1 MKTLIFSISFFMV
14 ITPAFAVE
22 RSAFKDGLIAAS
34 GVSGG
39 VVVQLGCGD
48 GESTAELHSGDKF
61 LIYGLDINAN
71 AVEKAKEHIAAR
83 GVYGQISAETYDGK
97 NLPFGDNIVNLFI
110 VEDAAQVSAVE
121 IERVLAPKGVVLVK
135 SGSALLNSA
144 GLKKE
149 GTVDGWDKYRKPWP
163 ADIDE
168 WPQFL
173 YDSSNNAVSRDKR
186 VGKPRHLQWFA
197 GPRYTRDHD
206 ALASMSAMTSS
217 DGRVFYIFD
226 EGPTSLSHQ
235 PADWKLIARDAF
247 NGKRLWKRDISSWM
261 AHLYNFRAGPVQ
273 LPRRLVSLDDK
284 VYVTLSF
291 EAPVQKLDGATGKT
305 LMTYE
310 GSDDAEEMIWHDG
323 MLLVVKGDPGFW
335 IEESPNC
342 HGYWDIAEREEAR
355 IPKQI
360 LAYDAETG
368 KLLWNVDD
376 PDLKTLVPLS
386 LCAQGTKVFYL
397 DGKQLH
403 CLNATDGKE
412 LWAAP
417 FETSGSFLRAYAP
430 TVVVHDD
437 VILCLH
443 LRQGLQAFS
452 VETGK
457 RLWKTEKASIG
468 FASPGDVLVKDGK
481 AWMLPMDKSKV
492 TFNGFQETVAV
503 AIDIHTG
510 KVAKTMPFVKN
521 QHHHRC
527 FRDKATDRCILI
539 GYSGI
544 QVFDWEKGTT
554 DLNRWI
560 RGLCQYGMMPANG
573 YIYVPPDPC
582 RCASHEK
589 ANGFYVLS
597 EKNSLDDIKVEHV
610 LEKGP
615 EYGRRP
621 TEAASPNDWATYR
634 GNPARDR
641 GANGALPDKLT
652 VKWEAN
658 VGKSITASVVAGY
671 RVFLA
676 DRDAYSVYCLNAAD
690 GKQSWRFMANGPVDS
705 PPTLAGGFC
714 VFGGGDGSVY
724 CLSAENGR
732 LVWRFKVS
740 RLERR
745 VGSEDRLESPWRING
760 SVLVLDGTV
769 YFCAGRSSH
778 LDGGIKLYG
787 LDLVTGRKKYSNE
800 VVSPPNS
807 ESGSLSDILAASGAG
822 IHMRHV
828 IFDHQLEPRKNHP
841 KTVKGMLDDSWFHR
855 LWGDYREQ
863 LHATNDG
870 GTYTVSTPYSNLK
883 GKRRREPQKYN
894 QTGKGFHQKYTRY
907 ETEWFPIGVTI
918 EKRGVWKIQEA
929 FQPRSMVVAGDQ
941 LVLAG
946 WLDGMHI
953 EKKTGLPVGGKP
965 VERVSVLRVY
975 STEDGERISEYKL
988 ESEPIWDSA
997 AIAYGNLFLSLQSGK
1012 VVCMGE

>member
-1 MKTLIFSISFFMV
+1 MKRRMTVAILALWSASTATAEDPGTL
-14 ITPAFAVE
+14 VE
-22 RSAFKDGLIAAS
+22 NS
-34 GVSGG
+34 GVKGG
-39 VVVQLGCGD
+39 VVVLLGCGE
-48 GESTAELHSGDKF
+48 GQSTARLFSGDKF
-61 LIYGLDINAN
+61 LIYGLDTNTG
-71 AVEKAKEHIAAR
+71 AVEKAKQHIASKSI
-83 GVYGQISAETYDGK
+83 YGQVSAERCDGK
-97 NLPFGDNIVNLFI
+97 NLPFGDNIVNLVI
-110 VEDAAQVSAVE
+110 VEDAAQVSAAE
-121 IERVLAPKGVVLVK
+121 IERALVPKGVVLAK
-135 SGSALLNSA
+135 SGSKLFESSA
-144 GLKKE
+144 LKKE
-149 GTVDGWDKYRKPWP
+149 GAVAGWDRYRKPWP
-163 ADIDE
+163 GDVDE

-235 PADWKLIARDAF
+235 AADWKLIARDAF
-247 NGKRLWKRDISSWM
+247 NGKLLWKRRISSWM
-261 AHLYNFRAGPVQ
+261 THLYNFRAGPVQ
-273 LPRRLVSLDDK
+273 LPRRLVSVDDK

-291 EAPVQKLDGATGKT
+291 KAPVQKLDGATGKT

-323 MLLVVKGDPGFW
+323 MLLVVKGDPGYW
-335 IEESPNC
+335 IEQSPDC
-342 HGYWDIAEREEAR
+342 HGYWDIAEKEEGT

-360 LAYDAETG
+360 LAYNAETG
-368 KLLWNVDD
+368 TLLWKVDD
-376 PDLKTLVPLS
+376 QELKTLVPLS
-386 LCAQGTKVFYL
+386 LCAWGEKVFYL
-397 DGKQLH
+397 DGNQLH
-403 CLNATDGKE
+403 CLNVADGKP

-437 VILCLH
+437 VIMCLH
-443 LRQGLQAFS
+443 LRQGLQGFS

-457 RLWKTEKASIG
+457 LLWKTEKASIG
-468 FASPGDVLVKDGK
+468 FASPGDVFVRDGK

-492 TFNGFQETVAV
+492 EFDGFPETVAV
-503 AIDIHTG
+503 AIDIQTG
-510 KVAKTMPFVKN
+510 KIAKTVPFVKN

-527 FRDKATDRCILI
+527 FRDKATENCILI

-544 QVFDWEKGTT
+544 QVFDWERGTT

-582 RCASHEK
+582 RCSSHEK

-597 EKNSLDDIKVEHV
+597 EKNSLDGMKVEPV
-610 LEKGP
+610 LEKGE
-615 EYGRRP
+615 EYGRKP
-621 TEAASPNDWATYR
+621 TEATSPNDWATYR
-634 GNPARDR
+634 GNAARDR
-641 GANGALPDKLT
+641 GTDGALPEKLT

-658 VGKSITASVVAGY
+658 IGKSVTASVVAGN
-671 RVFLA
+671 RVVLA
-676 DRDAYSVYCLNAAD
+676 DRDAYTVYCLNAAD
-690 GKQSWRFMANGPVDS
+690 GKQSWRFMANGPVGS

-714 VFGGGDGSVY
+714 VFGCGDGSVY
-724 CLSAENGR
+724 CLSAENGL

-740 RLERR
+740 GLERR

-787 LDLVTGRKKYSNE
+787 LELATGEKKYFSE
-800 VVSPPNS
+800 VVSQPNS
-807 ESGSLSDILAASGAG
+807 ESGSLSDILAASNAG

-828 IFDHQLEPRKNHP
+828 ILDRQLNPTRAQGKV
-841 KTVKGMLDDSWFHR
+841 VKGMLDDSWFHR
-855 LWGDYREQ
+855 QWGAYREQ
-863 LHATNDG
+863 IYAKNDG
-870 GTYTVSTPYSNLK
+870 GTYTVSTPYSGLK
-883 GKRRREPQKYN
+883 SRRRKEPGKYN
-894 QTGKGFHQKYTRY
+894 QTGKGFHQKYSRY

-918 EKRGVWKIQEA
+918 EKIGVWKIEEA
-929 FQPRSMVVAGDQ
+929 FQPRAMVAAGNR
-941 LVLAG
+941 LVMAG

-965 VERVSVLRVY
+965 VGRVSVLRVY
-975 STEDGERISEYKL
+975 STEDGSRISQYKL
-988 ESEPIWDSA
+988 ESEPVWDSA
-997 AIAYGNLFLSLQSGK
+997 VAARGELLLSLKSGK
-1012 VVCMGE
+1012 VVCLGE